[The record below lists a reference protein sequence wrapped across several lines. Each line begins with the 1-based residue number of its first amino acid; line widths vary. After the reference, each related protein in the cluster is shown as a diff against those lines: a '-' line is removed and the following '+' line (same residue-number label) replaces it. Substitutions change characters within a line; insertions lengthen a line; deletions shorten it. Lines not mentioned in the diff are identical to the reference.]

1 MLSQTHVFWQLFI
14 LEPLL
19 ELDKQKDFSSQ
30 YVFPSKN
37 LDFVLNT
44 SINSYSFKAFHNLV
58 SFYRTRTQSLPSLV
72 NITKWLT
79 HWLLFSRLD
88 WFDSG
93 LWGWLLNTSQ
103 WGWNWGLIKIFKL
116 KFGWNLEAK
125 VRSWFWGWNKV
136 NILKLSLVWDS

>member
-1 MLSQTHVFWQLFI
+1 MFFWQLFI

-58 SFYRTRTQSLPSLV
+58 FFIGPESNLC
-72 NITKWLT
+72 LT
-79 HWLLFSRLD
+79 
-88 WFDSG
+88 
-93 LWGWLLNTSQ
+93 
-103 WGWNWGLIKIFKL
+103 
-116 KFGWNLEAK
+116 
-125 VRSWFWGWNKV
+125 
-136 NILKLSLVWDS
+136 LSI